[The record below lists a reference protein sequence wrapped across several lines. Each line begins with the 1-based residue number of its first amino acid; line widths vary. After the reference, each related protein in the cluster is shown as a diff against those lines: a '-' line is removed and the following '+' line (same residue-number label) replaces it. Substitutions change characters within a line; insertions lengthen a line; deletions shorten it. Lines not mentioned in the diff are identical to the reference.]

1 MKKQHPFGH
10 PPFTFQPRSPSNLKI
25 CKDKIAFLRLKYFFP
40 RNYLDATVR
49 HYEFSLFWLTLI
61 NSKQKK
67 DSQKKKNLETLEAL
81 LPVFKASKQMRL
93 FLLNFFTQ
101 TKKAKPK
108 LHPFLWLR
116 LALSAGLID
125 VCKQSV
131 PARWAS
137 HTRPEWS
144 DVQGA
149 LFASN
154 AAFCFPFVANTFLL
168 PARWQLCSFLV
179 AM

>member
-1 MKKQHPFGH
+1 MQL
-10 PPFTFQPRSPSNLKI
+10 SDIMNS
-25 CKDKIAFLRLKYFFP
+25 
-40 RNYLDATVR
+40 
-49 HYEFSLFWLTLI
+49 HYFWLTLI
-61 NSKQKK
+61 KSKQKK
-67 DSQKKKNLETLEAL
+67 DSQKKNLETLEAL

-93 FLLNFFTQ
+93 FLLNFFTR

-137 HTRPEWS
+137 HSRPKRS

-149 LFASN
+149 LFAPN
-154 AAFCFPFVANTFLL
+154 AAFCFPFVANTFQL
-168 PARWQLCSFLV
+168 PARWQLCGFLA
-179 AM
+179 AMERQKQQWLQSIVRSKGESD